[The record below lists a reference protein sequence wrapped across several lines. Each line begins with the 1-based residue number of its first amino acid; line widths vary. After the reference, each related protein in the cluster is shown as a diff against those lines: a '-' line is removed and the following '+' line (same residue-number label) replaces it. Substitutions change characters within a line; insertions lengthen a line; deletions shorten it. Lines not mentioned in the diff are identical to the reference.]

1 MWEKRQTNNWYGMK
15 AGKLEPGKVKQQL
28 GGAPELR
35 GLEEGLW
42 GRWDQV
48 KPATRITYEWE
59 NKKAAVGKT
68 ILLRHTNTT
77 LVTRV
82 RLSRVVPTHIA
93 SDEQCLLQPCPQGL
107 AL

>member
-1 MWEKRQTNNWYGMK
+1 MGDLTARTYHHPQRVVRMRGGEKMWEKRPTNNWYGMK

-48 KPATRITYEWE
+48 
-59 NKKAAVGKT
+59 
-68 ILLRHTNTT
+68 
-77 LVTRV
+77 
-82 RLSRVVPTHIA
+82 LSEA
-93 SDEQCLLQPCPQGL
+93 SDENYL
-107 AL
+107 